1 MFSNHYS
8 VELVADMLSTS
19 KSTVNSWIRKKTIKS
34 IKPNGKTLIQK
45 TELKKFKKLSF
56 LFSKNK
62 YNSITENA
70 LAITEMKLTRAPI
83 SLKIGNCEK
92 KLPKSKY
99 KGVPGG
105 WGTPIITDVAIN
117 SPQSQNEVVGA
128 IVIAYIMNDITNEV
142 PAIIWFKYFIVS

>member
-45 TELKKFKKLSF
+45 SELKKFKKLSF

-62 YNSITENA
+62 YKKPKPKKKWTVVELFAGSGGLA
-70 LAITEMKLTRAPI
+70 LGFEKAG
-83 SLKIGNCEK
+83 LKC
-92 KLPKSKY
+92 LF
-99 KGVPGG
+99 
-105 WGTPIITDVAIN
+105 T
-117 SPQSQNEVVGA
+117 
-128 IVIAYIMNDITNEV
+128 NDIDKDSCETLKKNRPKWNVLHKDIHKINDSEFKKFKGTM
-142 PAIIWFKYFIVS
+142 PTESEIKKAI